1 MAEEQATNG
10 TATATAEPEKTL
22 DELVIELQEKAASG
36 DVTGIVK
43 LAQQVAKAQRVKET
57 AEQDAKA
64 KELEAITTTIK
75 ASLDKFVE
83 KAVADGKLDK
93 ADGVWYSYDFG
104 DKLSTCRLMK
114 AQAKRTTGGGGG
126 GGGKK
131 FDIGWKELLEKHGG
145 EAYKETGMTCQQAW
159 DSDVD
164 KNKRFAV
171 RSQMLKLEGLIS
183 TS

>member
-1 MAEEQATNG
+1 MAENDTTGA
-10 TATATAEPEKTL
+10 ATATAEPEKTL
-22 DELVIELQEKAASG
+22 DELVAELQEKATSG

-43 LAQQVAKAQRVKET
+43 LAQQVAKAQRAKET
-57 AEQDAKA
+57 AEQDAKV
-64 KELEAITTTIK
+64 KELEEITGTIK

-83 KAVADGKLDK
+83 KAVTDGKLDK

-114 AQAKRTTGGGGG
+114 AQAKRTSGGGGG

-131 FDIGWKELLEKHGG
+131 FDIGWKDLLEKHGG
-145 EAYKETGMTCQQAW
+145 EPYKDSGQTCQQAW
-159 DSDVD
+159 DADPD

-171 RSQMLKLEGLIS
+171 RSHMLKLEGLIG